1 MFTQKQSGLK
11 AKKCLKFSSKLTR
24 QMQCAFSDHMTPCDA
39 VSSVRK
45 YHQRRKK
52 SLFGKMTFTL

>member
-1 MFTQKQSGLK
+1 MFTQEPSGLK
-11 AKKCLKFSSKLTR
+11 AKKILPFSSKLIQ
-24 QMQCAFSDHMTPCDA
+24 QMQWAFSDHMTPHDA

-52 SLFGKMTFTL
+52 SLFGKMTFPL

>member
-11 AKKCLKFSSKLTR
+11 ARKMLPFSSKLTQ
-24 QMQCAFSDHMTPCDA
+24 QMQCAFSDHMTPRDA

-52 SLFGKMTFTL
+52 SLFGKMTFPL